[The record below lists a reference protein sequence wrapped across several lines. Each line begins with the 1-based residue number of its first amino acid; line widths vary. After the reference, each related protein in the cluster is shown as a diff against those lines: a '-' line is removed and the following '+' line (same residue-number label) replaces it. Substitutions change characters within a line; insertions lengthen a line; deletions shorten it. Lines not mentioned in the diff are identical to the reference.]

1 MAHWFDSRKQVAS
14 AVLLA
19 LHHQGLTPDTAAER
33 AGVPVGAIGH
43 LLAERAGRVSAET
56 ALRVVEALR
65 PGIPA
70 EMWPRVMVALGA
82 AQDGPSGGET
92 AGLAED
98 LRQACA
104 MNERYR
110 AAIADVEV
118 EVRPSE
124 NRCPFCGW
132 RSEHD
137 EDCIWVEVKRG

>member
-70 EMWPRVMVALGA
+70 EMWPRVLVALGVA
-82 AQDGPSGGET
+82 GE
-92 AGLAED
+92 A
-98 LRQACA
+98 
-104 MNERYR
+104 
-110 AAIADVEV
+110 
-118 EVRPSE
+118 
-124 NRCPFCGW
+124 
-132 RSEHD
+132 
-137 EDCIWVEVKRG
+137 